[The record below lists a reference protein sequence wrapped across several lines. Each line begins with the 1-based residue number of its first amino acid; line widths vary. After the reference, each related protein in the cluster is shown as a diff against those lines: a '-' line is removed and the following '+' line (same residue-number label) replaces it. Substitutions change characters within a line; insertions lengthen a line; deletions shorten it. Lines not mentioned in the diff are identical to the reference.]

1 MPETIVHRDITST
14 SVAEGE
20 KNCPTFLIPTL
31 NDGNIFCTVA
41 INEICLWTISPF
53 KLVYQLQ
60 PSYTSSK
67 PIRQILPNHLPTQN
81 WITKRSSTG
90 FNFIISYEDG
100 TLIGFHIG
108 ENLVVE
114 EVSHLNTMGEIIP
127 LLLQGL
133 GGRGANDSSNYQS
146 NQVNRTYGSSLKIT
160 KNRSSFIVQEINSS
174 ILLLSHPLIRDLG
187 KQKIMLEGL
196 SFSSIDKL
204 ITINDDG
211 NAFATST
218 PSGFVKIYSLG
229 SDDDDDDG
237 LINLIWENNF
247 NTPVLVVE
255 WIYPNEIIAS
265 FSDKKIIQIN
275 PFNNTTLVKHCT
287 NDVVLD
293 IISLTD
299 CYVFLSAPLITKSTK
314 TFAALSPQRQ
324 TKSEQSTVTTT
335 CTLTIT
341 PKHRTIYDN
350 TVFKMDFYTYY
361 LSQNTLYTSTNQA
374 IRAFPRLDNSN
385 SIVLAMNGHLVI
397 YSNSSMYHYN
407 GSKIFI
413 IPGRFDVSKMILIP
427 SCNSGPRSGGGDIGD
442 NGNHFFSFTNPPFIL
457 VITESFGKEEIILFR
472 IDGNNSTTTTII
484 HRQYTTI
491 PIKSIHSASPNS
503 FGIWNQKGQ
512 LQIFYVED
520 QNRLKIISQQKP
532 LNINGSLEIK
542 KILYSK
548 SSGDLLFYSLKDGT
562 LFDCNG
568 TEFVGDD
575 FFSITVLEEIYLF
588 IIGKTECS
596 LYYLNDD
603 NLNGRQKWVLIK
615 NFNGMEDVPA
625 SFLADRERKNK
636 VTEMD
641 LIIRSSGRTSSSPTF
656 WTPILFHLLQ
666 RDIKRFKTLSTA
678 LFTTNEQGFLLLE
691 LLLLFVLRYDDDNGG
706 NGGGGMD
713 SQDRLMNLIKVTLSP
728 CLPPFQYRRA
738 IVSFLRHIE
747 PSDSLHFLTIFG
759 PYNAFFDICCQSG
772 QCDLAWILLRQYVSN
787 LFGNWSPGDG
797 ANDDAVD
804 VNDDIKDDYFKGHNN
819 NNNNNNVDFERFS
832 PKDCLMICNNFQLLL
847 NSCTTSTI
855 MRDAIRLFDELP
867 PNCQYD
873 TKWFK
878 GTLIEKVLQSHDHL
892 VLVSLFRSGKAS
904 IHIKGDDF
912 CASVFKDAVAAQS
925 MEERR
930 SLISIF
936 NADFRVEV
944 DRSPLLKDE
953 IILLIEEELRDPVE
967 ARLFEE
973 VFINQ

>member
-1 MPETIVHRDITST
+1 MHETIVYHDITST
-14 SVAEGE
+14 TVAEGE
-20 KNCPTFLIPTL
+20 KKCPTFLIPTF
-31 NDGNIFCTVA
+31 NDNLFCTVA

-53 KLVYQLQ
+53 KIVSQLQ
-60 PSYTSSK
+60 PSYKSSK
-67 PIRQILPNHLPTQN
+67 PIRQILPSHLPTQN
-81 WITKRSSTG
+81 WIAKRTGTG

-100 TLIGFHIG
+100 TLIGFHVG

-127 LLLQGL
+127 LLLQGS
-133 GGRGANDSSNYQS
+133 GGGGANDSSNYQS

-174 ILLLSHPLIRDLG
+174 ILLLSHPLIRDLT

-196 SFSSIDKL
+196 NFSSIDKL
-204 ITINDDG
+204 ITINDEG

-218 PSGFVKIYSLG
+218 PSGFVKIYSLS
-229 SDDDDDDG
+229 SDDG
-237 LINLIWENNF
+237 SINLIWENNF
-247 NTPVLVVE
+247 NTSVLVIE
-255 WIYPNEIIAS
+255 WIYSNEIIAS

-275 PFNNTTLVKHCT
+275 PFNNTTLVKHCA
-287 NDVVLD
+287 NDAVLD

-299 CYVFLSAPLITKSTK
+299 CYVFLSAPLILKSTK

-324 TKSEQSTVTTT
+324 TKSEQSTTTT
-335 CTLTIT
+335 TTTLTIT

-350 TVFKMDFYTYY
+350 SVFKMDFYTYY
-361 LSQNTLYTSTNQA
+361 PSQNTLYTSTNQA
-374 IRAFPRLDNSN
+374 IRVFPLLDNSN
-385 SIVLAMNGHLVI
+385 SIVLAMNGHFVI
-397 YSNSSMYHYN
+397 YSNSSIYHYN
-407 GSKIFI
+407 GNKIFI

-427 SCNSGPRSGGGDIGD
+427 SSGSGGGNGGDIGND
-442 NGNHFFSFTNPPFIL
+442 GNHMFPSTNPPFIL
-457 VITESFGKEEIILFR
+457 VVTESFGKEEIVLFR
-472 IDGNNSTTTTII
+472 IDGNNSTTTII
-484 HRQYTTI
+484 HRQYTTV

-503 FGIWNQKGQ
+503 FGIWNQNDQ

-520 QNRLKIISQQKP
+520 QNRLKIISQQQP
-532 LNINGSLEIK
+532 HYIHGSSEIK

-548 SSGDLLFYSLKDGT
+548 YSGDLLFYSLKDGT

-568 TEFVGDD
+568 TKFVGHD
-575 FFSITVLEEIYLF
+575 FFSIIILEEMYLF
-588 IIGKTECS
+588 IIGKTECC
-596 LYYLNDD
+596 LYYLDSEGLRKW
-603 NLNGRQKWVLIK
+603 NLINS
-615 NFNGMEDVPA
+615 FTGMEDIPTY
-625 SFLADRERKNK
+625 FLADRERKNK

-656 WTPILFHLLQ
+656 WTPILFHFLQ
-666 RDIKRFKTLSTA
+666 KDIKRFKTLATA

-691 LLLLFVLRYDDDNGG
+691 LLLVFVLRYNGG
-706 NGGGGMD
+706 GGGDGGGGMD

-728 CLPPFQYRRA
+728 CLPPLQYRRA

-787 LFGNWSPGDG
+787 LFGNWSPGDVSSNG
-797 ANDDAVD
+797 SGDSAGD
-804 VNDDIKDDYFKGHNN
+804 VNDNFKGHNN
-819 NNNNNNVDFERFS
+819 SNVDFERYS

-847 NSCTTSTI
+847 NSCTTSSI

-878 GTLIEKVLQSHDHL
+878 GTLVEKVLRSHDHL

-904 IHIKGDDF
+904 IHLKGDDF
-912 CASVFKDAVAAQS
+912 CASTFKDAVSGQS

-944 DRSPLLKDE
+944 DRLPLLKDE

-967 ARLFEE
+967 AELFLE